1 MYGRQDSV
9 RNLHEVNGK
18 ERRQD
23 RDHEECQKSIVDCK
37 SKIPMSEKTK
47 KPRRSVGLR
56 KEKFEMEYRLL
67 KYTCTEYCQGS
78 ADKGEE
84 YALIKCPS
92 NASFNNVRST
102 LIKERHIVGV
112 HEIDINSV
120 KDLTI
125 KW

>member
-1 MYGRQDSV
+1 
-9 RNLHEVNGK
+9 
-18 ERRQD
+18 
-23 RDHEECQKSIVDCK
+23 
-37 SKIPMSEKTK
+37 MSETK
-47 KPRRSVGLR
+47 KKSRRSVGLK

-67 KYTCTEYCQGS
+67 KYTFTEYCQGS
-78 ADKGEE
+78 ADRGEE

-102 LIKERHIVGV
+102 LIKEKHVEGI